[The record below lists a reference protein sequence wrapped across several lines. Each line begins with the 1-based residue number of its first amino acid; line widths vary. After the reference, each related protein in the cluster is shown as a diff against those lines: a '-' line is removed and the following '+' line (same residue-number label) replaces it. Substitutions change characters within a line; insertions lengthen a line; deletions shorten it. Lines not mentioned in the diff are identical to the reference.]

1 MKKKTMK
8 IFWSVLGLI
17 STGFGAAGVILPILP
32 TTPFLLLAMFAFAR
46 SSRRLNEWFLG
57 TKLYKKHLE
66 GFVAGRGMTIRTKRT
81 IILSVTAMM
90 ALGFILMANVPVGR
104 IFLAA
109 VWVGHF
115 IYVAFIVKTNRMENE
130 TEAA

>member
-1 MKKKTMK
+1 
-8 IFWSVLGLI
+8 
-17 STGFGAAGVILPILP
+17 
-32 TTPFLLLAMFAFAR
+32 
-46 SSRRLNEWFLG
+46 
-57 TKLYKKHLE
+57 
-66 GFVAGRGMTIRTKRT
+66 MTIRTKRT